1 MERHLY
7 RFRTADRLLG
17 TDATECKAAVPG
29 ELEKLEIY
37 FAPPEQLNDPL
48 EGYKEIYWSGDEIV
62 WTNFFRH
69 YLLILAL
76 RSWEVDDAVMDGAP
90 LPNELPIGQYPANLR
105 GVFLLAFQEMDYL
118 LKNNEIFQGYI
129 KALSKAERKHYKP
142 QLLFYLSTL
151 HTRFLTIVYSVS
163 HKYELTSVNHP
174 DNPSDPIGD
183 HDFHLQII
191 SNVEAYDGLHR
202 DFESYRKIAVTTS
215 AFSIKAAHVWAN
227 HHDSASELATVFS
240 PRYLDQID
248 QLMHPKW
255 YVACFMKECNNSAI
269 WGSYGDNH
277 KGICLKYRVSGEG
290 EDPVL
295 SLEMNK
301 PIGRGRDGI
310 IYGFRNMSF
319 NEVFYDREHSEID
332 FFRSLG
338 NVPNEALEGFW
349 YNDGQGNLSTTS
361 EWYQT
366 DSSDLRER
374 HWSNFYFSLTSKLP
388 QWESEKEYRLVLNSG
403 MDITDKKHRILKY
416 RFSSLEGLIFGIR
429 TPLEHKLKA
438 IRIIKAHCELE
449 GREEFQFYQAY
460 YDPETKSIQHG
471 LLPISIHDA
480 DTNDEPTEPR
490 ASSAES

>member
-7 RFRTADRLLG
+7 RFRTADRLRG
-17 TDATECKAAVPG
+17 KDATETKEAVPG

-48 EGYKEIYWSGDEIV
+48 EGYKEIYWAGDEIV
-62 WTNFFRH
+62 WANFFRH

-76 RSWEVDDAVMDGAP
+76 RSWEIDDAVMSGVP

-105 GVFLLAFQEMDYL
+105 GVYLFAFQEMDYL
-118 LKNNEIFQGYI
+118 LQSSEIFQGYI

-142 QLLFYLSTL
+142 QLLLYLSSL
-151 HTRFLTIVYSVS
+151 HTRFLTIVLSVS
-163 HKYELTSVNHP
+163 YKYELTGAHHP
-174 DNPSDPIGD
+174 ENPGDPLGD
-183 HDFHLQII
+183 SDFHLKII
-191 SNVEAYDGLHR
+191 SNIEADDGQHR
-202 DFESYRKIAVTTS
+202 DFESYRQIAVTTS
-215 AFSIKAAHVWAN
+215 AFSIKAAHVWINDHYGVYDLITAF
-227 HHDSASELATVFS
+227 A

-277 KGICLKYRVSGEG
+277 KGICLKYRVSGE
-290 EDPVL
+290 DQAL

-301 PIGRGRDGI
+301 PIGLGHSGI
-310 IYGFRNMSF
+310 IYGFQNMQF
-319 NEVFYDREHSEID
+319 KEVFYDREHSEID

-338 NVPNEALEGFW
+338 NVPNEALGGFW

-361 EWYQT
+361 EWYKT

-374 HWSNFYFSLTSKLP
+374 HWNNLDFALTSKLP

-403 MDITDKKHRILKY
+403 MDITDKKHRVLKY
-416 RFSSLEGLIFGIR
+416 RFSSLEGVIFGIK
-429 TPLEHKLKA
+429 TPLEYKLKA
-438 IRIIKAHCELE
+438 IRIIKAHCERE

-471 LLPISIHDA
+471 LLPVSIHDA
-480 DTNDEPTEPR
+480 DINGGSTEPGD
-490 ASSAES
+490 SSAES